1 MDSSGFR
8 SFYPGSGAVLNCTV
22 LMDAR
27 LRVALFKLFR
37 LMRIMGYIKL
47 LETVYCLGN
56 MDVQAKV
63 LTPWVSGL
71 RYDPVNG
78 LIRSKKLLI
87 FHFLVV

>member
-1 MDSSGFR
+1 M
-8 SFYPGSGAVLNCTV
+8 LNCTV
-22 LMDAR
+22 LMEAR